1 MASNFTATLPHPFYG
16 DHVLYHAYNLWPS
29 LPVLRA
35 WEFGGWRTESM
46 SWKTGC
52 YIHAGLSST
61 GPVSIK
67 GPEAK
72 KYLQSLVIN
81 SLASF
86 PVGSMKH
93 GVMCTGDGLI
103 LAHGIIERKGEDRFE
118 SFAGGPPGPNRSTE
132 VPFDVEIKRLDHYL
146 FQIAGPT
153 SLQVLEKVTGE
164 SLRDIRFLHF
174 RDSRI
179 NGIKTEIGR
188 IGMTGNLAY
197 ELHGPIEDGPAIYDA
212 VYCAG
217 QEHGIERLGWGTYLV
232 NHIEGGFPQSTWT
245 FISAAGAERW
255 PEMMKYWQISGSVD
269 PNNMRARTRTPVEV
283 RWHNMAK
290 FDHDFIGREAL
301 AAEMA
306 SPKRTTVTLRW
317 NPDDVMD
324 TYASLLRPGDAYK
337 PCDLPY
343 SPQRWPMAHADHILK
358 DGREI
363 GYSSGTIYS
372 YFFREFLS
380 HGCIDIEAAE
390 IGSEVIVQWGDHGG
404 PIKSIRAIVERF
416 PYLTEG
422 RNSDIDATILP
433 VRRTVRR
440 NVATS

>member
-433 VRRTVRR
+433 VR
-440 NVATS
+440 